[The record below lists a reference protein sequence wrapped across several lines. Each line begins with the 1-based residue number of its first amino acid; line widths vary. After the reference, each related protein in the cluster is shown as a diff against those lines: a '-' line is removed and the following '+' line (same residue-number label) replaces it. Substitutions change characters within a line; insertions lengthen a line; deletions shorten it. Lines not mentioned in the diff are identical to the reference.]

1 LNFTSHERY
10 NSIFFFTDS
19 DPFSFNE
26 VVTEEKWIKA
36 MDEEIYAIEK
46 NDTWKLAN
54 LPESNRC

>member
-1 LNFTSHERY
+1 MKDTTLF
-10 NSIFFFTDS
+10 FFFTDS

-36 MDEEIYAIEK
+36 MNEEIYAIEK